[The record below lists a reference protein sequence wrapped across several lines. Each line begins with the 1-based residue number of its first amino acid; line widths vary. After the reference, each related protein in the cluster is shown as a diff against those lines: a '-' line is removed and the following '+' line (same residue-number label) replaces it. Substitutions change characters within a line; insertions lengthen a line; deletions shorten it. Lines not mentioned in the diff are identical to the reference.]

1 MARRRYKKEEGL
13 IEILLRS
20 PWQVSAVFAAAV
32 FLFLGMLVPSFL
44 YKSPITQALGALS
57 HSAAPFIAGFF
68 ALIALGLYFT
78 QRKER
83 TVDLPPPIWQP
94 PATNAAPSQN
104 HSWGS
109 QASQDNVR
117 DAWQAV
123 AAKASPTPEPIPT
136 EWSIDLLRS
145 IEWKR
150 FEILTAAYFQEKTF
164 RTEMLAAGPDGG
176 IDVRLFMP
184 NSAEP
189 YALVQCKA
197 WNSQRVGVAYVR
209 ELLGVLAHQKVR
221 RGIFVTTSEYTPD
234 AIAFAQGCAI
244 NLISGEM
251 LLRGILALSPE
262 QQKKL
267 LAVATEGDYKTPT
280 CPSCGI
286 KMIEKSGKHGSF
298 LGCRNFPGCR
308 QVFKISSAKR
318 QVT

>member
-20 PWQVSAVFAAAV
+20 PWQVSAVFAVVV
-32 FLFLGMLVPSFL
+32 FLFLGVLVPSFL
-44 YKSPITQALGALS
+44 YKNPVTQGLGALS
-57 HSAAPFIAGFF
+57 HGAAPFVAGFF
-68 ALIALGLYFT
+68 ALIALGLYIT

-83 TVDLPPPIWQP
+83 VVELPPPIWQP
-94 PATNAAPSQN
+94 PPSNSSSLQN

-117 DAWQAV
+117 EAWEAV
-123 AAKASPTPEPIPT
+123 AAKASPTPEPVPT
-136 EWSIDLLRS
+136 EWSLGLLRS

-164 RTEMLAAGPDGG
+164 RTELLPPGPDGG
-176 IDVRLFMP
+176 IDVKLFMP
-184 NSAEP
+184 NSTEP

-197 WNSQRVGVAYVR
+197 WNSQRVGVAPVR
-209 ELLGVLAHQKVR
+209 ELLGVLAHQKVG
-221 RGIFVTTSEYTPD
+221 RGIFVTTNEYSTD

-251 LLRGILALSPE
+251 LLKGILALSSE

-286 KMIEKSGKHGSF
+286 KMVEKSGKRGAF
-298 LGCRNFPGCR
+298 WGCRNFPGCR
-308 QVFKISSAKR
+308 QVFRISSAKR
-318 QVT
+318 